1 MHVPLHSYRI
11 DDIKKHCLDKFL
23 HHKQDLQ
30 TKELDDV
37 RKWIERE
44 VNERADE
51 IIEERKMEFTHLKEE
66 KVSLEKL
73 ILTKTL

>member
-1 MHVPLHSYRI
+1 MHVPLPLSRI
-11 DDIKKHCLDKFL
+11 DGIKKHCLDKFL

-44 VNERADE
+44 VDERTDE
-51 IIEERKMEFTHLKEE
+51 II
-66 KVSLEKL
+66 
-73 ILTKTL
+73 